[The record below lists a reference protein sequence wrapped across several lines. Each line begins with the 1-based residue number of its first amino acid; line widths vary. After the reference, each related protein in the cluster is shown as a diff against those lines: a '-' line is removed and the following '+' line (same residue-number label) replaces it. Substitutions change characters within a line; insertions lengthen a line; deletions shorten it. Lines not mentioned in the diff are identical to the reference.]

1 MSIGKYMKV
10 NISRTAGNV
19 YEKMDKDNWMVVPR
33 YSEIQRTSHLDASE
47 LVLFADREEQPMEE
61 ILDEE
66 IIEVLKEAVDNK
78 S

>member
-1 MSIGKYMKV
+1 MGKHMKE

-33 YSEIQRTSHLDASE
+33 HSEIQRTSHLDVSK
-47 LVLFADREEQPMEE
+47 LVLFADRDKQPMEE
-61 ILDEE
+61 ISDEE
-66 IIEVLKEAVDNK
+66 IIEILEEAVNNK